1 MARGR
6 HYAKLSL
13 SNAARLSFSD
23 LCILLFMFLSLCRL
37 CVCVFLCSHWS
48 LVDVPLIFFCP
59 ADHVPDWQPR
69 VLLGMVEARSVNVK
83 KTTTTTVLSN
93 VNPARGHKEVVLRR
107 RSTGRIVMTTRY
119 PNPHRDPNRDKIF
132 ARSNQPITS
141 ETYRRQDVASLGRS
155 SLSTAWRGALPEFQ
169 NMKYKLQRRPQSH
182 TYQNQS
188 IILPAPA
195 AFPAGVDPNRGNEE
209 TVRSPGETVRSP
221 GVL

>member
-1 MARGR
+1 MVDATRCFFVFLFFLGCTVASRGGYQMARSR

-83 KTTTTTVLSN
+83 KTTTTRTTWHLQTKRLKNTNSRHLWQVNNEWRVNQHESPYFGLS
-93 VNPARGHKEVVLRR
+93 
-107 RSTGRIVMTTRY
+107 S
-119 PNPHRDPNRDKIF
+119 
-132 ARSNQPITS
+132 ARSFPS
-141 ETYRRQDVASLGRS
+141 RS
-155 SLSTAWRGALPEFQ
+155 GIRL
-169 NMKYKLQRRPQSH
+169 H
-182 TYQNQS
+182 
-188 IILPAPA
+188 
-195 AFPAGVDPNRGNEE
+195 V
-209 TVRSPGETVRSP
+209 V
-221 GVL
+221 

>member
-1 MARGR
+1 MLRVVFFVFFGCTVASRGGYQMARGR

-83 KTTTTTVLSN
+83 KTTTTTEDS
-93 VNPARGHKEVVLRR
+93 
-107 RSTGRIVMTTRY
+107 RSDGWQWTCLVT
-119 PNPHRDPNRDKIF
+119 
-132 ARSNQPITS
+132 
-141 ETYRRQDVASLGRS
+141 LG
-155 SLSTAWRGALPEFQ
+155 T
-169 NMKYKLQRRPQSH
+169 
-182 TYQNQS
+182 
-188 IILPAPA
+188 
-195 AFPAGVDPNRGNEE
+195 
-209 TVRSPGETVRSP
+209 TVRNKDEE
-221 GVL
+221 

>member
-1 MARGR
+1 MLRVVFFVFLGCMVASRGGYQMARGR

-83 KTTTTTVLSN
+83 KTTTTTTEISGWMLFRSDIVGAARCVCEVCVLCFSEHHKD
-93 VNPARGHKEVVLRR
+93 PPGDFSTRGVFLFYFK
-107 RSTGRIVMTTRY
+107 
-119 PNPHRDPNRDKIF
+119 D
-132 ARSNQPITS
+132 
-141 ETYRRQDVASLGRS
+141 
-155 SLSTAWRGALPEFQ
+155 
-169 NMKYKLQRRPQSH
+169 
-182 TYQNQS
+182 
-188 IILPAPA
+188 
-195 AFPAGVDPNRGNEE
+195 
-209 TVRSPGETVRSP
+209 
-221 GVL
+221 

>member
-83 KTTTTTVLSN
+83 KTTTTTGTQDCPLESKSMD
-93 VNPARGHKEVVLRR
+93 GLLRR
-107 RSTGRIVMTTRY
+107 
-119 PNPHRDPNRDKIF
+119 N
-132 ARSNQPITS
+132 
-141 ETYRRQDVASLGRS
+141 SLLMVGS
-155 SLSTAWRGALPEFQ
+155 AEAWC
-169 NMKYKLQRRPQSH
+169 
-182 TYQNQS
+182 
-188 IILPAPA
+188 
-195 AFPAGVDPNRGNEE
+195 
-209 TVRSPGETVRSP
+209 
-221 GVL
+221 

>member
-83 KTTTTTVLSN
+83 KTTTTMLFPSGNPFKCHEEVLYLQPLS
-93 VNPARGHKEVVLRR
+93 VL
-107 RSTGRIVMTTRY
+107 T
-119 PNPHRDPNRDKIF
+119 F
-132 ARSNQPITS
+132 
-141 ETYRRQDVASLGRS
+141 
-155 SLSTAWRGALPEFQ
+155 
-169 NMKYKLQRRPQSH
+169 
-182 TYQNQS
+182 
-188 IILPAPA
+188 
-195 AFPAGVDPNRGNEE
+195 FPP
-209 TVRSPGETVRSP
+209 
-221 GVL
+221 

>member
-1 MARGR
+1 MARGG

-83 KTTTTTVLSN
+83 KTKKTKTTTNNGVLYCLWIMKTLIMVLCSAVRVSIIVLYLSLLFDDVFRKNLNASKPSEHPPQVEECLFVLS
-93 VNPARGHKEVVLRR
+93 
-107 RSTGRIVMTTRY
+107 
-119 PNPHRDPNRDKIF
+119 
-132 ARSNQPITS
+132 
-141 ETYRRQDVASLGRS
+141 SLLLV
-155 SLSTAWRGALPEFQ
+155 SLHG
-169 NMKYKLQRRPQSH
+169 
-182 TYQNQS
+182 
-188 IILPAPA
+188 
-195 AFPAGVDPNRGNEE
+195 D
-209 TVRSPGETVRSP
+209 
-221 GVL
+221 

>member
-23 LCILLFMFLSLCRL
+23 LCILLFLFLSLCRL

-83 KTTTTTVLSN
+83 KTTTTTCISGLKERPRLQFSESIKTKTKQNKTN
-93 VNPARGHKEVVLRR
+93 VAPEKYLM
-107 RSTGRIVMTTRY
+107 S
-119 PNPHRDPNRDKIF
+119 
-132 ARSNQPITS
+132 
-141 ETYRRQDVASLGRS
+141 ASQ
-155 SLSTAWRGALPEFQ
+155 E
-169 NMKYKLQRRPQSH
+169 
-182 TYQNQS
+182 
-188 IILPAPA
+188 
-195 AFPAGVDPNRGNEE
+195 AGG
-209 TVRSPGETVRSP
+209 
-221 GVL
+221 

>member
-1 MARGR
+1 MPLGLVIIEMLLALVLPSLGCTVASRGGYQMARGR

-83 KTTTTTVLSN
+83 KTTTTKKKNKGDQLYTGCVN
-93 VNPARGHKEVVLRR
+93 VFNIVHIITKSGPVILVNSIICFRGKIWIDEEGHRGHHG
-107 RSTGRIVMTTRY
+107 SSF
-119 PNPHRDPNRDKIF
+119 IF
-132 ARSNQPITS
+132 
-141 ETYRRQDVASLGRS
+141 YLV
-155 SLSTAWRGALPEFQ
+155 
-169 NMKYKLQRRPQSH
+169 Y
-182 TYQNQS
+182 Y
-188 IILPAPA
+188 
-195 AFPAGVDPNRGNEE
+195 
-209 TVRSPGETVRSP
+209 
-221 GVL
+221 

>member
-1 MARGR
+1 MLRAVFLFFLGCTVASRGGYQMARGR

-83 KTTTTTVLSN
+83 KTTTTTTVTQRVSHIGSYYQIN
-93 VNPARGHKEVVLRR
+93 ANPARGHKEGTKVNGSHHGDNPLLRP
-107 RSTGRIVMTTRY
+107 TGIQIVTKSLRGPTNRE
-119 PNPHRDPNRDKIF
+119 HR
-132 ARSNQPITS
+132 
-141 ETYRRQDVASLGRS
+141 
-155 SLSTAWRGALPEFQ
+155 
-169 NMKYKLQRRPQSH
+169 
-182 TYQNQS
+182 
-188 IILPAPA
+188 
-195 AFPAGVDPNRGNEE
+195 
-209 TVRSPGETVRSP
+209 
-221 GVL
+221 

>member
-83 KTTTTTVLSN
+83 KTTTTTTTGDGFSQDFSDSCEAPIGSLISCCVE
-93 VNPARGHKEVVLRR
+93 AHRR
-107 RSTGRIVMTTRY
+107 
-119 PNPHRDPNRDKIF
+119 
-132 ARSNQPITS
+132 
-141 ETYRRQDVASLGRS
+141 
-155 SLSTAWRGALPEFQ
+155 
-169 NMKYKLQRRPQSH
+169 
-182 TYQNQS
+182 
-188 IILPAPA
+188 
-195 AFPAGVDPNRGNEE
+195 
-209 TVRSPGETVRSP
+209 
-221 GVL
+221 

>member
-83 KTTTTTVLSN
+83 KTTTTTTGDIRLKSGPYLVLF
-93 VNPARGHKEVVLRR
+93 VLLHGGRPGSGRPRTFLENILPQERYQLVSDLYLQCLPCATQMHTRR
-107 RSTGRIVMTTRY
+107 YGS
-119 PNPHRDPNRDKIF
+119 
-132 ARSNQPITS
+132 
-141 ETYRRQDVASLGRS
+141 
-155 SLSTAWRGALPEFQ
+155 
-169 NMKYKLQRRPQSH
+169 
-182 TYQNQS
+182 
-188 IILPAPA
+188 LPAPSSI
-195 AFPAGVDPNRGNEE
+195 GGH
-209 TVRSPGETVRSP
+209 RSQEVFEG
-221 GVL
+221 L

>member
-48 LVDVPLIFFCP
+48 LVDVPLISFCP

-83 KTTTTTVLSN
+83 KTTTTPATPSYYNFNTRILYTCVLNIFTGIFLGSN
-93 VNPARGHKEVVLRR
+93 FFIAD
-107 RSTGRIVMTTRY
+107 SCY
-119 PNPHRDPNRDKIF
+119 P
-132 ARSNQPITS
+132 
-141 ETYRRQDVASLGRS
+141 ESL
-155 SLSTAWRGALPEFQ
+155 
-169 NMKYKLQRRPQSH
+169 
-182 TYQNQS
+182 
-188 IILPAPA
+188 
-195 AFPAGVDPNRGNEE
+195 
-209 TVRSPGETVRSP
+209 
-221 GVL
+221 

>member
-83 KTTTTTVLSN
+83 KTTTTTTYDDLVDYIIHELEIRP
-93 VNPARGHKEVVLRR
+93 VY
-107 RSTGRIVMTTRY
+107 GRQGT
-119 PNPHRDPNRDKIF
+119 KF
-132 ARSNQPITS
+132 
-141 ETYRRQDVASLGRS
+141 LGVEHS
-155 SLSTAWRGALPEFQ
+155 
-169 NMKYKLQRRPQSH
+169 
-182 TYQNQS
+182 
-188 IILPAPA
+188 
-195 AFPAGVDPNRGNEE
+195 AGI
-209 TVRSPGETVRSP
+209 
-221 GVL
+221 